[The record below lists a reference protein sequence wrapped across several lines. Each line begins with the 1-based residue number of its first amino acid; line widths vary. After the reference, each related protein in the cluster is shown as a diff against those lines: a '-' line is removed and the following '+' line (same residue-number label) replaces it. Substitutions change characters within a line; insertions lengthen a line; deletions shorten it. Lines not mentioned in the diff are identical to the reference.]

1 MIVDSISKYYFKHT
15 YNTKHTLAQF
25 QIVMIKLDCPYL
37 IPTWNIFIFTH
48 SIQATQDKG
57 EFPSEVAGY
66 SVADNQALREVS
78 RG

>member
-1 MIVDSISKYYFKHT
+1 MD
-15 YNTKHTLAQF
+15 
-25 QIVMIKLDCPYL
+25 
-37 IPTWNIFIFTH
+37 

-78 RG
+78 PLKKKTTNITLFLT

>member
-1 MIVDSISKYYFKHT
+1 MD
-15 YNTKHTLAQF
+15 
-25 QIVMIKLDCPYL
+25 
-37 IPTWNIFIFTH
+37 